1 MNIQLNIERLILDG
15 IDLPRH
21 QGPLLKASVE
31 AELARLLSTGG
42 ISPSLAAGVALPRIA
57 VGNIQLNATNN
68 PAQLGQQIAQSVYG
82 GIAHE

>member
-15 IDLPRH
+15 IDLQQH

-31 AELARLLSTGG
+31 AELTRLLSTGG
-42 ISPSLAAGVALPRIA
+42 ISPSLAAGVAVPRIA
-57 VGNIQLNATNN
+57 VEPMQLNATNN
-68 PAQLGQQIAQSVYG
+68 ATQLGRQIAQSVYG